1 MEDFDIGILFERGEV
16 LEDVPG
22 NSCAKI
28 FEYICDR
35 IVVPSGLTAHQLQ
48 KELVEREKVLST
60 AVGNGIAIPHPRY
73 PLVKNSSESKIVV
86 AYLLEPMD
94 MQAPDVRKVYVMF
107 VILSDSAQFHIKV
120 LSALATLFKNE
131 KFRKG
136 IQACPS
142 KGELLDLL
150 RRISRPELL

>member
-16 LEDVPG
+16 LENVPG

-73 PLVKNSSESKIVV
+73 PLVKT
-86 AYLLEPMD
+86 
-94 MQAPDVRKVYVMF
+94 
-107 VILSDSAQFHIKV
+107 V
-120 LSALATLFKNE
+120 LKARL
-131 KFRKG
+131 
-136 IQACPS
+136 
-142 KGELLDLL
+142 LL
-150 RRISRPELL
+150 RIYESLWICRLLM